1 MFFWWRPVGHVE
13 FLHSFIH
20 FSLSSSDWIISTFLS
35 SVSQILS
42 SASSVLL
49 LVLFIASSLHLLYS
63 SAPLFSVCV
72 CDFCLFVKLLVLLVY
87 SFPDFLKLSLC
98 VLLVCFCSLGVSLKQ
113 LVWIFYWV
121 NHTSPCFSLQFWEG
135 NWGLFMVL
143 CYLDFLYSVIF
154 RIAVFAFEVAVTFLS
169 L

>member
-1 MFFWWRPVGHVE
+1 MTSHRSCRISSLF
-13 FLHSFIH
+13 HSFFFVLLWLDNFKVPVLSLTDSFFCFISFALGSLYCIFTAFIVF
-20 FSLSSSDWIISTFLS
+20 FSSTF
-35 SVSQILS
+35 
-42 SASSVLL
+42 
-49 LVLFIASSLHLLYS
+49 FC
-63 SAPLFSVCV
+63 VCV

-154 RIAVFAFEVAVTFLS
+154 RIAVFAFEVAVTF
-169 L
+169 